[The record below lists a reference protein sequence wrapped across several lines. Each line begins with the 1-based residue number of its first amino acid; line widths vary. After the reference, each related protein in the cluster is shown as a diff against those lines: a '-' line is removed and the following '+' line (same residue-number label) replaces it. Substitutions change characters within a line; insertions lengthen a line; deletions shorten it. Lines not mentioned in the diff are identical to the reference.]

1 MGADISMDRIIISE
15 ISAKTIIGTYKKERL
30 NKQELLISGE
40 FHCDLR
46 AAGKSD
52 RLQDT
57 VNYKKLKN
65 DIIGFVESSAYKL
78 IESVAEGI
86 AELSLGFPGVKAVKI
101 RVEKPGALS
110 DAKTVAVEIERT
122 S

>member
-1 MGADISMDRIIISE
+1 MDKIIISE
-15 ISAKTIIGTYKKERL
+15 ISARTIIGTYKKERQIR
-30 NKQELLISGE
+30 QELLISGE
-40 FHCDLR
+40 FFCDLS

-65 DIIGFVESSAYKL
+65 DIIGFVESSDYKL

-86 AELSLGFPGVKAVKI
+86 AGLSLRFSGVKAVKI

-110 DAKTVAVEIERT
+110 DAKTVAVEIER
-122 S
+122 SS